1 MKVGDTMNEKI
12 FYATM
17 QILKCIQHEYNTTNE
32 SFDHDINVSF
42 GTYETVIKYDDIQI
56 TINFSESE

>member
-17 QILKCIQHEYNTTNE
+17 QILKCIQNEYNTTTD
-32 SFDHDINVSF
+32 SYDHDINVSF
-42 GTYETVIKYDDIQI
+42 GSYENVIKYDDIQI
-56 TINFSESE
+56 TIDFSENE

>member
-1 MKVGDTMNEKI
+1 MKVGDTMNKKI

-17 QILKCIQHEYNTTNE
+17 QILKCIQNEYNTNNA
-32 SFDHDINVSF
+32 SFDHNINVSF
-42 GTYETVIKYDDIQI
+42 GTYENVIKYDDIQI